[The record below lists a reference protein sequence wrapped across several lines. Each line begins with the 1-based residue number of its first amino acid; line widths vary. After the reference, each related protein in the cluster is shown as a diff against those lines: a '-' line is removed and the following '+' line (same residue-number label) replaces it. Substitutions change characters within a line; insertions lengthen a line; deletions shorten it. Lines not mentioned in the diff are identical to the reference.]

1 VVSVCRPGF
10 AWPDHQVTQPEM
22 ITALQAAHGLDD
34 DDRRLEVMRRAG
46 VATRRMIRPIADMLA
61 GDSFDRRN
69 QLYAHH
75 AVALGAEAA
84 RAALRNAHAE
94 PEEIDA
100 LVVVSCT
107 GYMLPGPDAHIAG
120 LLGLRPTIKRVP
132 ITQHGCA
139 AGGSALAAA
148 FEYVLAHRVRREAP
162 AMASVLVVAV
172 ELCSL
177 SYQPAQTS
185 VSDFISAGLFG
196 DGAAAAVVRGNDW
209 AAPLPAVRLLD
220 ARQHLLPDSTEVIAG
235 TTGASGLHF
244 ATNPWVR
251 STIPRII
258 PAVRHFLAW
267 HGVTPHDLG
276 FVVCHTGGP
285 AILQAVAAGL
295 ELAPGMLA
303 PSWASLAEV
312 GNVSSVV
319 IFDVLR
325 RWMDAAAPP
334 SPGALGLILAFGPG
348 FTTEM
353 LLCRW
358 NEP

>member
-10 AWPDHQVTQPEM
+10 AWPAYQITQPEM
-22 ITALQAAHGLDD
+22 IGALQDAHSLDD
-34 DDRRLEVMRRAG
+34 DDRRLEVMRHAG
-46 VATRRMIRPIADMLA
+46 VATRRMVRPIADILR

-69 QLYAHH
+69 QLYVHH
-75 AVALGAEAA
+75 AVELAAEAA
-84 RAALRNAHAE
+84 REALRNAYAE

-107 GYMLPGPDAHIAG
+107 GYMLPGPDAHLAG
-120 LLGLRPTIKRVP
+120 LLGLRPTIRRIP
-132 ITQHGCA
+132 MTQHGCA
-139 AGGSALAAA
+139 AGASALAAA
-148 FEYVLAHRVRREAP
+148 LDYVLARRA
-162 AMASVLVVAV
+162 ALRMASVLVVAV

-177 SYQPAQTS
+177 SYQPQQTS

-196 DGAAAAVVRGNDW
+196 DGAAAAVIRGNDW
-209 AAPLPAVRLLD
+209 AAPAPALRLLD

-235 TTGASGLHF
+235 TTGAAGFHF
-244 ATNPWVR
+244 ATNPRVR
-251 STIPRII
+251 STVPRVI
-258 PAVRHFLAW
+258 PAVRNFLAW
-267 HGVTPHDLG
+267 HGVNPADLG
-276 FVVCHTGGP
+276 FVICHTGGP

-319 IFDVLR
+319 VFDVLR
-325 RWMDAAAPP
+325 RWMDTSTPPASGAP
-334 SPGALGLILAFGPG
+334 GLVLAFGPG

-353 LLCRW
+353 LLGTWRQL
-358 NEP
+358 